1 MIKLS
6 DNMRGAVLMSIAM
19 VAFTINDTC
28 IKILGEKLALSQI
41 IAMRGVVV
49 TMAMVALA
57 AHQGH
62 LRFDLPCREWK
73 LISLRSFAELAA
85 ALLFLPALFKMSIA
99 NASAIMQSLPLAVTL
114 GGALFFKEAVGWKR
128 MIAIV
133 IGFIGVMMIIQ
144 PGGEDFNIYSLL
156 VVATV
161 ITVAVR
167 DLCSR
172 QLDRS
177 TPSLL
182 AATAGAAAVA
192 VFGLIMLPFY
202 EIKALSLADVFLLAT
217 SCASV
222 IVGYVL
228 AVSAMRMGEI
238 AIVAPFRY
246 VSLIAAL
253 IVGVLVF
260 GRTPNGLAL
269 CGAGVVVATGLF
281 TLYRE
286 HKLRQRI
293 AAKTLPH

>member
-1 MIKLS
+1 M
-6 DNMRGAVLMSIAM
+6 
-19 VAFTINDTC
+19 
-28 IKILGEKLALSQI
+28 
-41 IAMRGVVV
+41 
-49 TMAMVALA
+49 
-57 AHQGH
+57 
-62 LRFDLPCREWK
+62 
-73 LISLRSFAELAA
+73 
-85 ALLFLPALFKMSIA
+85 
-99 NASAIMQSLPLAVTL
+99 
-114 GGALFFKEAVGWKR
+114 
-128 MIAIV
+128 
-133 IGFIGVMMIIQ
+133 
-144 PGGEDFNIYSLL
+144 
-156 VVATV
+156 

-192 VFGLIMLPFY
+192 VFGLIMLPFC

-217 SCASV
+217 SCVSV

-260 GRTPNGLAL
+260 GRIPNGLAL

>member
-41 IAMRGVVV
+41 LAMRGTVV
-49 TMAMVALA
+49 TLAMVALA
-57 AHQGH
+57 AHQGQ
-62 LRFDLPCREWK
+62 LRFDLPRREWK

-85 ALLFLPALFKMSIA
+85 ALLFLPALFNMSIA
-99 NASAIMQSLPLAVTL
+99 NASAIMQSLPLVVTL
-114 GGALFFKEAVGWKR
+114 AGALFFKEAVGWKR
-128 MIAIV
+128 MLAIV
-133 IGFIGVMMIIQ
+133 IGFIGVIMIIQ
-144 PGGEDFNIYSLL
+144 PGGEEFNIYSLL

-161 ITVAVR
+161 LTVAVR

-172 QLDRS
+172 QLARS

-182 AATAGAAAVA
+182 AATAGAGAVA
-192 VFGLIMLPFY
+192 LYGLVWLAFDEVKP
-202 EIKALSLADVFLLAT
+202 LTLTDSLLLAT

-222 IVGYVL
+222 IVGYVF

-253 IVGVLVF
+253 IVGVVIF
-260 GRTPNGLAL
+260 GRIPNGLAL
-269 CGAGVVVATGLF
+269 AGACVVVATGLF

-286 HKLRQRI
+286 QKLRQRI